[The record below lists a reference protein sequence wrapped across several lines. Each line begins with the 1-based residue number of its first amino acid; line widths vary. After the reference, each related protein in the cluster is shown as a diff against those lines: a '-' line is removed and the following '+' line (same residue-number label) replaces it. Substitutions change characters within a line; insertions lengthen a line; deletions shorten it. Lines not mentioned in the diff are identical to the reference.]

1 MTPIK
6 FIMKKVCEK
15 FKRLREKNLYEEEEE
30 EEEEE
35 KEEEE
40 KV

>member
-15 FKRLREKNLYEEEEE
+15 FKRLREKNLYEEER
-30 EEEEE
+30 EE
-35 KEEEE
+35 KSNQ
-40 KV
+40 

>member
-30 EEEEE
+30 E
-35 KEEEE
+35 KSNL
-40 KV
+40 